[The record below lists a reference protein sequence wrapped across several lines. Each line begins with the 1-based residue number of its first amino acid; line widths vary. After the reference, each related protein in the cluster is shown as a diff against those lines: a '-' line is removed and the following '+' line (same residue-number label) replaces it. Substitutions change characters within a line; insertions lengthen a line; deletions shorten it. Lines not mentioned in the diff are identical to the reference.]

1 MNVTVSNITWHMVEH
16 FPLTVNLLP
25 LLSQL
30 ECRGMT
36 CHVTE
41 EKGQQQL
48 WVGEKDRVIEA
59 VKLSG
64 QWIRQH
70 NSEDQT
76 SDVGLK
82 GQSDKKNRGELIL
95 IYLLR
100 YSPVNITIILLGV
113 IGAILVDID
122 TVRFSYAHL
131 FLFQPLVDGALQPV
145 TATMESGQYWRLL
158 TPVFLHF
165 GIFHILFNGAILWS
179 MGTRI
184 ERAKGSFHYL
194 LLVIVM
200 GVISN
205 IAQHLSH
212 PNTIFGGLSGVVYG
226 VIGYIAVYQQLMPHP
241 LLQFNRTLIRV
252 FILWLLLGFTGLIDL
267 IIPGS
272 VANMSHLAGL
282 LAGAG
287 IGYIIAV
294 KDKYWRVNQK

>member
-1 MNVTVSNITWHMVEH
+1 MNVTAVNVTWHMVEH
-16 FPLTVNLLP
+16 FPLAMNLLS

-30 ECRGMT
+30 ESRGMT

-59 VKLSG
+59 IQLSK
-64 QWIRQH
+64 QWVRQH
-70 NSEDQT
+70 NAEDQAL
-76 SDVGLK
+76 DVRLK
-82 GQSDKKNRGELIL
+82 SQSDKRNRGELIL

-100 YSPVNITIILLGV
+100 YSPVNIIIVLLGV
-113 IGAILVDID
+113 IGAILIDID
-122 TVRFSYAHL
+122 AVGFSYAHL
-131 FLFQPLVDGALQPV
+131 FLFQPLVDGVLQPF
-145 TATMESGQYWRLL
+145 TATVESNQYWRLL

-165 GIFHILFNGAILWS
+165 GIFHIMFNGAILWS

-194 LLVIVM
+194 SFVIVV
-200 GVISN
+200 GVLSN
-205 IAQHLSH
+205 IAQHWSH

-226 VIGYIAVYQQLMPHP
+226 VIGYIAIYQQLMPHP
-241 LLQFNRTLIRV
+241 LLQFNRTLILV
-252 FILWLLLGFTGLIDL
+252 FILWLLAGFTGLVDL

-282 LAGAG
+282 IVGAG
-287 IGYIIAV
+287 IGFMVAV
-294 KDKYWRVNQK
+294 KDKYWRVRQK